1 MLFVLRRFT
10 GCSAQISQ
18 NSTHIQNPG
27 FSAAYTDTT
36 SCEYTLIKVST
47 DICQFRLDFV
57 NFVTTGPDVN
67 TSPFTQCSDDK
78 VRRGGKWEICNRSKM
93 R

>member
-1 MLFVLRRFT
+1 MSVGVICAPRFT
-10 GCSAQISQ
+10 GCSGKISQ

-27 FSAAYTDTT
+27 FPATYSDTT
-36 SCEYTLIKVST
+36 SCEYTLAKVST

-67 TSPFTQCSDDK
+67 NSPFTECSDDK
-78 VRRGGKWEICNRSKM
+78 VREGVKGFTKL
-93 R
+93 

>member
-1 MLFVLRRFT
+1 MFVLRRFT

-78 VRRGGKWEICNRSKM
+78 VRQAKVKLEKCNRIRM